1 MRTALGFD
9 TILQKKSKN
18 AEKNGKIAI
27 LFINNSI
34 TTFAT
39 MKGGEEY
46 GSFR

>member
-9 TILQKKSKN
+9 TILQKYSKN
-18 AEKNGKIAI
+18 EENNEKIAI
-27 LFINNSI
+27 IFINKSI